1 MSDDFFENR
10 MGQRNEE
17 ENRDGNSFSADK
29 ENFVGQRTQRRE
41 RISYSGGT
49 YDKSRYNNGY
59 SKSYGERRN
68 NNYGQRRNSDGRNAY
83 PSQRG
88 NSRYGNYEGSGSYQG
103 YNGEGRYNNENE
115 NAYNA
120 RPYRPKYPN
129 NNRINNSDGYGSQ
142 GRNGS
147 YGENR
152 YNKTPYYGESHRSNY
167 GQAPDAARY
176 GNKPSYGG

>member
-68 NNYGQRRNSDGRNAY
+68 NNYGQRRNVDGRNAY

-88 NSRYGNYEGSGSYQG
+88 NSRYGN
-103 YNGEGRYNNENE
+103 
-115 NAYNA
+115 
-120 RPYRPKYPN
+120 
-129 NNRINNSDGYGSQ
+129 
-142 GRNGS
+142 
-147 YGENR
+147 
-152 YNKTPYYGESHRSNY
+152 
-167 GQAPDAARY
+167 
-176 GNKPSYGG
+176 